1 MVNNT
6 DVTSA
11 TAPCLVERHSPHAL
25 QFKGARWARTLMRWL
40 GWSVHFE
47 GLPSAQGVIVGYP
60 HTSNWDFP
68 IAMLAKASMGIP
80 VNFLA
85 KDSLFRIPVFGRW
98 LRALGGVA
106 VDRRGSLG
114 VVGGLVE
121 TVRAHQ
127 AQERFFWLGI
137 SPEGTRR
144 HTPGWR
150 SGFYQLALQAKVP
163 VGLAHID
170 WGRKRI
176 ALTEF
181 IDLSG
186 DPKVDYAY
194 FARAYAQSRGYHAQQ
209 AAPIQPL
216 PTTPQTTPPLATS
229 AAPTPTPAIQENS
242 RHG

>member
-6 DVTSA
+6 DETSA
-11 TAPCLVERHSPHAL
+11 TAPCVAERHSPHAL
-25 QFKGARWARTLMRWL
+25 QFKGARWAQTLMRWL

-85 KDSLFRIPVFGRW
+85 KDSLFRIPLFGRW

-106 VDRRGSLG
+106 VDRSGSLG
-114 VVGGLVE
+114 VVGSMVE

-127 AQERFFWLGI
+127 AHERFFWLGI

-144 HTPGWR
+144 HTDGWR

-216 PTTPQTTPPLATS
+216 STTPPTSPTS
-229 AAPTPTPAIQENS
+229 AMSATPTATPAMQENS

>member
-1 MVNNT
+1 
-6 DVTSA
+6 
-11 TAPCLVERHSPHAL
+11 
-25 QFKGARWARTLMRWL
+25 
-40 GWSVHFE
+40 
-47 GLPSAQGVIVGYP
+47 
-60 HTSNWDFP
+60 
-68 IAMLAKASMGIP
+68 
-80 VNFLA
+80 
-85 KDSLFRIPVFGRW
+85 
-98 LRALGGVA
+98 
-106 VDRRGSLG
+106 
-114 VVGGLVE
+114 
-121 TVRAHQ
+121 
-127 AQERFFWLGI
+127 
-137 SPEGTRR
+137 
-144 HTPGWR
+144 
-150 SGFYQLALQAKVP
+150 